1 MNMCHSPSRRFSCI
15 AFIFVGAVAHAQ
27 NTLVASPVN
36 PDIPSTEF
44 APRPHSVDQEIKLAG
59 NYFTGHGIAQ
69 DLKLSAYWY
78 EKAAEA
84 GDPEAQTQIGYFY
97 EAGIGVQKDPVRAF
111 HWYQLAAA
119 GGLATA
125 KVNLGT
131 AYLLG
136 AGVPRN
142 QQTAGELFHE
152 AARKGSGLAACY
164 IGYMHYFGDGVPR
177 DSTAAEEWFVKG
189 AKLHNPEAEYI
200 LGKLWSVEKNHD
212 HDPRKAEEYLRKS
225 AASGYMLAKYSL
237 GLLLVLNPALAKS
250 NAEPITV
257 LSEAANAGVWQ
268 ASVLLGVLSRDGT
281 LVPLDKNAAYV
292 HFRIATLQGGDRTEK
307 LVGTDLRNLAAQLEP
322 NQVQSLEAQAASWY
336 QSHHTALE
344 FVFKEGE
351 NNPRFPAYAV
361 AVPETGGHAGPLLP
375 VRPD

>member
-1 MNMCHSPSRRFSCI
+1 M
-15 AFIFVGAVAHAQ
+15 
-27 NTLVASPVN
+27 
-36 PDIPSTEF
+36 
-44 APRPHSVDQEIKLAG
+44 DQEIKLAG
-59 NYFTGHGIAQ
+59 NYFTGRGVAQ

-78 EKAAEA
+78 EKAADA

-119 GGLATA
+119 GGSATA
-125 KVNLGT
+125 KLNLGA
-131 AYLLG
+131 AYMLG
-136 AGVPRN
+136 TGVPRN

-164 IGYMHYFGDGVPR
+164 IGYMHYFGDGVPQ

-189 AKLHNPEAEYI
+189 AKLHDPEAEYA
-200 LGKLWSVEKNHD
+200 LGKLWSVEKNHNHEPAQSRGISEGNQPHRD
-212 HDPRKAEEYLRKS
+212 TCLQSIRSVCSLFGILRSRKS
-225 AASGYMLAKYSL
+225 S
-237 GLLLVLNPALAKS
+237 
-250 NAEPITV
+250 AEPITV
-257 LSEAANAGVWQ
+257 LSEAADAGIWQ
-268 ASVLLGVLSRDGT
+268 ASVLLGILSRDGT

-307 LVGTDLRNLAAQLEP
+307 LVGTDLRNLAARLET
-322 NQVQSLEAQAASWY
+322 NQVQTLESQAASWY

-375 VRPD
+375 ARPN